1 MTVNNA
7 SRVANLDSTKE
18 IHRTREELKSQL
30 TYAEENLVFLY
41 EIILY
46 FYFNVFVFK
55 INYFHF
61 TFW

>member
-30 TYAEENLVFLY
+30 TYAEENLVFFNRNH
-41 EIILY
+41 LY
-46 FYFNVFVFK
+46 FYFKVFE
-55 INYFHF
+55 INIFDF
-61 TFW
+61 

>member
-41 EIILY
+41 EII
-46 FYFNVFVFK
+46 FIFFFQC
-55 INYFHF
+55 ICI
-61 TFW
+61 